1 MITRDYLLSKGYT
14 EAEVEAISRE
24 LYQELLREEGP
35 VAAWVAADPIE
46 AWVAADPYTYD
57 GEEFLEEWDDVP
69 F

>member
-14 EAEVEAISRE
+14 EAEVEAIDRE

-35 VAAWVAADPIE
+35 IE
-46 AWVAADPYTYD
+46 DWVAADPYTYD
-57 GEEFLEEWDDVP
+57 GEEFLEWDDVP